1 MQKNITFSAD
11 EALVEKARAKAR
23 AGNRELEDLFRGW
36 LEDYARDG
44 ANTAEDGERRAAVYR
59 EVMEKLSHV
68 RWDGTKLTREEM
80 NER

>member
-1 MQKNITFSAD
+1 MQKNITFSVD

-44 ANTAEDGERRAAVYR
+44 ANTAEEGERRTVAYR
-59 EVMEKLSHV
+59 EVMEKLSHI
-68 RWDGTKLTREEM
+68 RTGGRKFTREEM